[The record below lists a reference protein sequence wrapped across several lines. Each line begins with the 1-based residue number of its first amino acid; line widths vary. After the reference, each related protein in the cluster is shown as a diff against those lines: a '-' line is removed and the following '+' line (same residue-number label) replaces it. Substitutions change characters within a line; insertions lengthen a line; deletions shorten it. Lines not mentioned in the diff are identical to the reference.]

1 MPIGI
6 DEIDR
11 KILRCLQRD
20 GRISNTDLAQAV
32 GLSPSPCLRR
42 VRLLEEAGVI
52 QGYSAHLD
60 GTKLDLGMMIFARV
74 WLTQQDIHTVERV
87 IEALRRLPNV
97 LEAFVMAGDCDII
110 LRVVVRDLVD
120 YRRLQANDLTRIE
133 GISNVKSDIPMETI
147 KLTHELPI

>member
-1 MPIGI
+1 MPTDI

-20 GRISNTDLAQAV
+20 GRMSNIDLADAV

-42 VRLLEEAGVI
+42 VRLLEDAGVI
-52 QGYSAHLD
+52 QGYAAYLD
-60 GTKLDLGMMIFARV
+60 GTRLDLGMMIFARV
-74 WLTQQDIHTVERV
+74 WLTHQDIKTVERV
-87 IEALRRLPNV
+87 TKALRRLPNV

-110 LRVVVRDLVD
+110 LRVAVRDLAD
-120 YRRLQANDLTRIE
+120 YRRFQSDDLSRIE

-147 KLTHELPI
+147 KLTHELPV